1 MRLAHLSDLHFGHHD
16 EAVAAT
22 LARELDDQNPD
33 LVVISGDFT
42 QRGTPGEFEA
52 ARAFI
57 DTLSAPVFT
66 VPGNHDI
73 PQVNLARRFLMPY
86 GLYQRHI
93 NPNLEP
99 FLELNGVAL
108 AGIKTAR
115 RAMPSFN
122 WAQGSFGRQQLRR
135 LEGRFA
141 QTSPNAVRVI
151 VAHHPLLVPEED
163 IAVTMGPVHR
173 ANLALQTFAD
183 IGVRLVLSGHY
194 HLTYVRRHERPGT
207 TTDGAPDGLR
217 KAAAAPILIAQ
228 ASSTISTRLR
238 GHANAYNLI
247 DIKDGEITIAVREWR
262 DGKWGTGEKAKE
274 PVPA

>member
-22 LARELDDQNPD
+22 LARELDAQGLD

-42 QRGTPGEFEA
+42 QRGTPEEFEA
-52 ARAFI
+52 AKAFI
-57 DTLSAPVFT
+57 DSLTVPVFT
-66 VPGNHDI
+66 VPGNHDV
-73 PQVNLARRFLMPY
+73 PQVNLLRRFLAPY
-86 GLYQRHI
+86 GLYRRYI
-93 NPNLEP
+93 NPTLEP
-99 FLELNGVAL
+99 FLELGGVAF
-108 AGIKTAR
+108 AGIKTVH
-115 RAMPSFN
+115 RAMPSLN
-122 WAQGSFGRQQLRR
+122 WAQGSFGKHQLKR

-141 QTSPNAVRVI
+141 QTSPDAIRVI

-207 TTDGAPDGLR
+207 ITDGAPDGLR

-262 DGKWGTGEKAKE
+262 DGKWGTVEKAKE

>member
-22 LARELDDQNPD
+22 LARELEAQGLD

-42 QRGTPGEFEA
+42 QRGTPSEFQA
-52 ARAFI
+52 AKAFI
-57 DTLSAPVFT
+57 DTLSVPVFT
-66 VPGNHDI
+66 VPGNHDV
-73 PQVNLARRFLMPY
+73 PQNNLARRFLAPY
-86 GLYQRHI
+86 GLYRRYI

-99 FLELNGVAL
+99 FLELKGIAL
-108 AGIKTAR
+108 AGIKTVH
-115 RAMPSFN
+115 RAMPSLN
-122 WAQGSFGRQQLRR
+122 WAQGSFGRNQLGR

-141 QTSPNAVRVI
+141 QTSPDAIRVI
-151 VAHHPLLVPEED
+151 VAHHPLLIPEEN
-163 IAVTMGPVHR
+163 IEVTMGPVHR

-207 TTDGAPDGLR
+207 ITDGAPDGLR
-217 KAAAAPILIAQ
+217 KAATAPILIAQ

-247 DIKDGEITIAVREWR
+247 DIKDGEIAIAVREWK
-262 DGKWGTGEKAKE
+262 GGTWATMEKAKE